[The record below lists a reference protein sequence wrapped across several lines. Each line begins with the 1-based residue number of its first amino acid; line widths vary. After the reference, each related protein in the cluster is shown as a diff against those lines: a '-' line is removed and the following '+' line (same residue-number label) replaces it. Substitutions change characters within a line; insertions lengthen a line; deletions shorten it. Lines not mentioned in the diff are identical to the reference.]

1 MLALYR
7 RSVEKCGL
15 RYIPYIGDGDSKGY
29 SVIDKEKPYG
39 PSVFIPKEECI
50 SHVTKRM
57 GTNLRNLVK
66 DFKGMY
72 ESVKLLNP
80 CMLLSEYF

>member
-1 MLALYR
+1 MLSLYR
-7 RSVEKCGL
+7 RLVEKYAL

-39 PSVFIPKEECI
+39 PSVFVPKEECI
-50 SHVTKRM
+50 SHVTKQM

-72 ESVKLLNP
+72 ESVKLLNT
-80 CMLLSEYF
+80 CMLLSEF